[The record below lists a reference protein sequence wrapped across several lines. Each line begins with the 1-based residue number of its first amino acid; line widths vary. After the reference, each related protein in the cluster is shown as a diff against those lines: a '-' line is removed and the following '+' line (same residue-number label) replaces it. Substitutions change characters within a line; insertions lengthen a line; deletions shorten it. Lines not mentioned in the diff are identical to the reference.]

1 MLLKYVWTQ
10 MGEFKYE
17 LNIRNY
23 YWINTKCLEYDNGLV
38 AYRGMFLFLKK
49 IYPEVKRSEMSHL
62 QLLSMDSGKT
72 IN

>member
-38 AYRGMFLFLKK
+38 AYRGNVLILKEN
-49 IYPEVKRSEMSHL
+49 ISWSE
-62 QLLSMDSGKT
+62 T
-72 IN
+72 